1 MSAPT
6 TELKS
11 RWVSEGMHYA
21 GVACYYN
28 SALDLPQGPNDNAV
42 LTIYLRINLVPM
54 SAAARGGFYT
64 GTVHACLKDEAQQVQ
79 LGIRM
84 PLLEWTDT
92 EWMLFR
98 EQCRYQAKFWDGRFY
113 LAPPLKY
120 TGLDMRSGSHRVR
133 PYVECRFE
141 PVFVGA
147 GEGPHVRYQVARLD
161 ESKRGGPAYSDPSR
175 GVQNYTRAS
184 NEAAKG
190 VGLPADKLAGR
201 DDLGLLSSQSNHLK
215 VSDRADDKGQVRKI
229 KQRAFVHELGHALGM
244 PHSGE
249 LFGDPVALAAA
260 KSNSNDC
267 STYGLGGPFPELN
280 NIMGAGDDVA
290 APNALPWQHRVVMHL
305 KTKTRPQDWLVGVRQ
320 NGTTLAPRRL

>member
-1 MSAPT
+1 MSAT
-6 TELKS
+6 NELKE
-11 RWVSEGMHYA
+11 RWVSSPMFYA
-21 GVACYYN
+21 GFPCYYN
-28 SALDLPQGPNDNAV
+28 SALDLPKGPNENAV
-42 LTIYLRINLVPM
+42 LTICLRINLVPM

-64 GTVHACLKDEAQQVQ
+64 GTVHACVPGDDKQVSI
-79 LGIRM
+79 GIHR
-84 PLLEWTDT
+84 PLREWTDT

-98 EQCRYQAKFWDGRFY
+98 EECYYRAKFWDGRFY

-184 NEAAKG
+184 NVSFKNTGEDLSK
-190 VGLPADKLAGR
+190 R
-201 DDLGLLSSQSNHLK
+201 NDLGLLSSQSNHLK
-215 VSDRADDKGQVRKI
+215 VRSDTDDRGQTHTVR
-229 KQRAFVHELGHALGM
+229 QRPFIHELGHALGL

-267 STYGLGGPFPELN
+267 STYGLGGPYPEMV
-280 NIMGAGDDVA
+280 NIMGLGEDMA

-320 NGTTLAPRRL
+320 NGKYGATLAPRRL